1 MGSSVKACHLY
12 TQWLE
17 RRYAGVCGNL
27 AGEPPFLSVYNA
39 LISKVAKILTPKVPS
54 YAHLGKLSCRDP
66 VSAYKFASLYAD
78 IVDVWSRCISNI
90 RYSCRLEKSRS
101 IYHVA
106 QERWLIPLYAL
117 WSTMLAFS
125 RKDGEVASGGCWRT
139 NQTAWIF
146 RPRNINPLATWKFG
160 QSKLYAPCFRI
171 NSLSFFGWC
180 IGLCWS
186 TWSRR
191 ISILHCPP

>member
-1 MGSSVKACHLY
+1 M
-12 TQWLE
+12 
-17 RRYAGVCGNL
+17 
-27 AGEPPFLSVYNA
+27 YNA

-106 QERWLIPLYAL
+106 HGAHEKGDSFHYTHFGPPCVHSPEKMGRWHPAVAGGRTKRPESFDQETSIRLLHGNLGKVSFMLHVSELIVYHSSDDVL
-117 WSTMLAFS
+117 
-125 RKDGEVASGGCWRT
+125 GCADLR
-139 NQTAWIF
+139 
-146 RPRNINPLATWKFG
+146 G
-160 QSKLYAPCFRI
+160 QE
-171 NSLSFFGWC
+171 G
-180 IGLCWS
+180 
-186 TWSRR
+186 
-191 ISILHCPP
+191 